1 MRGDERG
8 EVFPVAILFG
18 GVLLTILIGLHV
30 VLMSVGRTAVQAAA
44 DRGVTAAQAAPAAGM
59 LDCGEFTRGGRTVE
73 PKTPRECGGVIAT
86 LRALD
91 SSGAMVRQA
100 GPPDVEVDETAG
112 VVAVFAH
119 GAVLSPVFGQIE
131 IVGYACGP
139 LELVAGIAPSPADAS
154 AC

>member
-44 DRGVTAAQAAPAAGM
+44 DRGVTAAQAAPAVGPG
-59 LDCGEFTRGGRTVE
+59 CGDFTRGGRTVR
-73 PKTPRECGGVIAT
+73 TTNSRQREGVIAT

-139 LELVAGIAPSPADAS
+139 LELVEGIAPSPADAS